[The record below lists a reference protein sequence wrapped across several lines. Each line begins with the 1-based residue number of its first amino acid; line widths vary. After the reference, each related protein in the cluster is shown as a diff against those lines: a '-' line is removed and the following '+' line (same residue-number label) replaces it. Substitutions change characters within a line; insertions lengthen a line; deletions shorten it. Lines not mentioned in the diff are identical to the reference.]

1 MKAIVLYVFRVILV
15 PLLIA
20 ACAFAQTTP
29 NASIIGMVRMDGG
42 PASGALVT
50 LFEGAVETKHAQTDA
65 TGHYSLSEI
74 TPGRVRL
81 DIRFNDG
88 RVDHMS
94 IVLQPGQQANGNIS
108 ITHSVQI
115 SGRVTDE
122 NKKPLKGVSIAPYYA
137 EYVAGVLR
145 YFTISG
151 ATTNEAGEYTLLVGQ
166 IDAFYV
172 LARKPGQMPTYY
184 SGTESIDGATLIAA
198 PPGSKREMIDIQ
210 MKAAPARCIEGKIQ
224 TPDGEKPA
232 TFEIGENDPPLWA
245 VGARIW
251 VTPRT
256 VSGPDGKFRV
266 CDLHPGEYWIKTYS
280 SSDPQRGHGIQFVTI
295 GDKDVSGIVSGPQ
308 PQFPVDGIVTWEGVP
323 TADSSLVDMNVG
335 VVSTI
340 GEFGAA
346 NVALSGA
353 LPRRFALPVSN
364 HGFVLNIEKVPAG
377 AYVKDVTYAGRS
389 ILNEVFNPGSAPA
402 ADGLRIVLARD
413 GARVSVKAADKD
425 GKPMYDAN
433 VAIIPA
439 MLTTEAAAA
448 SAMITAKTD
457 ANGAWTSGPI
467 APGKYIVIATTSPVN
482 RSPEVF
488 RKVWQARSSSDV
500 VELTPNGSAQLT
512 RIPSPIE

>member
-15 PLLIA
+15 PCLIA
-20 ACAFAQTTP
+20 ACAFAQPPTTGSVTGVVRINGTP
-29 NASIIGMVRMDGG
+29 AAGVLVSLSGGDSI
-42 PASGALVT
+42 AKSC
-50 LFEGAVETKHAQTDA
+50 ETDA
-65 TGHYSLSEI
+65 AGRYAFTDLIPGTVRVQVKSRSGLQSTKSLEVEPGINSVWHVSLAESVRITG
-74 TPGRVRL
+74 R
-81 DIRFNDG
+81 IR
-88 RVDHMS
+88 
-94 IVLQPGQQANGNIS
+94 
-108 ITHSVQI
+108 
-115 SGRVTDE
+115 DE
-122 NKKPLKGVSIAPYYA
+122 NRAPLKGATVVLFFA
-137 EYVAGVLR
+137 EYSL
-145 YFTISG
+145 G
-151 ATTNEAGEYTLLVGQ
+151 ALKYIGASSVTTNDAGEYTVVAPPR
-166 IDAFYV
+166 DAFYV
-172 LARKPGQMPTYY
+172 LARKPGHMPTYY
-184 SGTESIDGATLIAA
+184 PGAESIAGAA
-198 PPGSKREMIDIQ
+198 PIVVPLGGARDMIDVQ
-210 MKAAPARCIEGKIQ
+210 MKAAPARCIEGKIE
-224 TPDGEKPA
+224 TPPGEPPA
-232 TFEIGENDPPLWA
+232 TFEISENDPPLWTA
-245 VGARIW
+245 GRIPVGQRI
-251 VTPRT
+251 PA
-256 VSGPDGKFRV
+256 GEDGKFRA
-266 CDLHPGEYWIKTYS
+266 CDLHPGDYWIKTYS

-295 GDKDVSGIVSGPQ
+295 GDKDVSGIVTGPQ
-308 PQFPVDGIVTWEGVP
+308 PPFPVDGVVSWDGGTG
-323 TADSSLVDMNVG
+323 ADSPSIDLNVG
-335 VVSTI
+335 IASSI

-377 AYVKDVTYAGRS
+377 AYVKDVTYGGRS

-512 RIPSPIE
+512 RIPAPIE